1 MLKGRGA
8 SSLIKDIVGEVKDS
22 PRLSQD
28 HLAPTLTRATCT
40 LSQVRQVNEA
50 VRIGMSDA
58 ECLMN
63 SKSEFHQA
71 PLVRV
76 VATTG
81 LQDEQDERLDGV
93 SVRGRRGRRGGR
105 RNGEG

>member
-1 MLKGRGA
+1 MLPQLPLLKIGGVRAEKTSQSSSLVFLMLKGRGA

-63 SKSEFHQA
+63 FK
-71 PLVRV
+71 
-76 VATTG
+76 
-81 LQDEQDERLDGV
+81 
-93 SVRGRRGRRGGR
+93 
-105 RNGEG
+105 